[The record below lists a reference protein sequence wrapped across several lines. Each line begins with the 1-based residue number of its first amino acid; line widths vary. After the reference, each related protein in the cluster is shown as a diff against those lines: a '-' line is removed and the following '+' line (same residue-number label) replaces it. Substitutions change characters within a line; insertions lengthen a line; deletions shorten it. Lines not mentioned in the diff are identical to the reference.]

1 MKGEPTDTQTA
12 EPAAHSSRSNSPTF
26 HVLRYT
32 SYVSRVTRHASRHFL
47 IAWHF
52 LTGIPLSRSY
62 HDPNPRELALSMRL
76 YPLIGLMLGGLL
88 AASDILLS
96 GLFSHSVV
104 DALLILLLVAVTRGL
119 HQDGLA
125 DSLDGLAGGRTAAE
139 RLEIMRD
146 GRIGAIGATGL
157 VLALGL
163 RYAGLS
169 AMPQVERLPLLLCMP
184 AIGRWAMVLGALSG
198 PYARAGTGLAEPFLT
213 HLSWRDVTWATGL
226 LVAAMVFLVGPL
238 GTLVSVGIAALIA
251 RVLAVVSKRYIGGI
265 TGDTLGATNEI
276 AEVIFLLV
284 SPMFPSLR

>member
-1 MKGEPTDTQTA
+1 MVRP
-12 EPAAHSSRSNSPTF
+12 F
-26 HVLRYT
+26 
-32 SYVSRVTRHASRHFL
+32 FF
-47 IAWHF
+47 AWHF
-52 LTGIPLSRSY
+52 LTAIPLSRSH

-96 GLFSHSVV
+96 GLFSRSVV
-104 DALLILLLVAVTRGL
+104 NALLIVLLVALTRGI

-125 DSLDGLAGGRTAAE
+125 DSLDGLAGGRTPAA

-198 PYARAGTGLAEPFLT
+198 PYARTGTGLAEPFLT

-251 RVLAVVSKRYIGGI
+251 RVLAVVSKRFIGGI

-284 SPMFPSLR
+284 GPMLLSLR